1 MGPDETQLESG
12 EGGEHRG
19 DRCASCHATH
29 GLTALAI
36 HRVGIERLAMSLM
49 IFMHAVVAGRAR
61 YRVFQASV
69 MARSSIIA
77 AAVHEGTGTRR
88 HRYRS
93 DKHIN
98 ED

>member
-1 MGPDETQLESG
+1 MGPAETQLKSE
-12 EGGEHRG
+12 EGGNNRG
-19 DRCASCHATH
+19 DKRASCHATH

-49 IFMHAVVAGRAR
+49 IFMHTVVAGGVR

-77 AAVHEGTGTRR
+77 AAAHEGTGTHR

-98 ED
+98 EN